1 MSTLTGPGLDLT
13 ALRALRGLR
22 RDHTPLLACIEAHV
36 AAHDGYLAFSG
47 GKDSAV
53 VLDLARRVDPALPV
67 VWFDSGCE
75 FPETRTYIYD
85 LADTW
90 GLNLTVIRAQPT
102 LLEVLVAGGAWDH
115 RAPDRAVPNLHEVLI
130 TAPARLAHDMFGA
143 GELWGVRSAEAK
155 GRRHLH
161 NAALAAQ
168 IRAHCRGC
176 CPPRSLQQRQ
186 RHGGTVAR
194 VDGTTAYSPIWD
206 WPTTRVWEYLAAHG
220 IPLNPVYAK
229 LRDLGAPEHAT
240 RVAHVVDA
248 NQLEAGR
255 ISWLRRGWP
264 TLFAELVEHLP
275 RLADFV

>member
-22 RDHTPLLACIEAHV
+22 RDHTPLLARIEAHV

-75 FPETRTYIYD
+75 FPETRTYIHH

-102 LLEVLVAGGAWDH
+102 LLEVLVAGGGWDH

-186 RHGGTVAR
+186 RHGGIVAR
-194 VDGTTAYSPIWD
+194 VHGTTAYSPIWD
-206 WPTTRVWEYLAAHG
+206 WPTTLVWEYLAAHG

-229 LRDLGAPEHAT
+229 LRDLGAPEHAS

-264 TLFAELVEHLP
+264 TLYAELVEHLP

>member
-1 MSTLTGPGLDLT
+1 MSTLTSPGLDLT
-13 ALRALRGLR
+13 ALRALRGR
-22 RDHTPLLACIEAHV
+22 GRDHTPLLDRIEAHL

-47 GKDSAV
+47 GKDSTV

-67 VWFDSGCE
+67 VWFDSGLE
-75 FPETRTYIYD
+75 FPETRTYIHD
-85 LADTW
+85 LTDRW
-90 GLNLTVIRAQPT
+90 GLNLTVIQARPT
-102 LLEVLVAGGAWDH
+102 LLDVLVAGGGWDH
-115 RAPDRAVPNLHEVLI
+115 HAPDQAMPNLHEVLI
-130 TAPARLAHDMFGA
+130 TAPARLSHQLHGP

-161 NAALAAQ
+161 TAALAAQ
-168 IRAHCRGC
+168 VRDRCRGC
-176 CPPRSLQQRQ
+176 CPPRSAEQRQ
-186 RHGGTVAR
+186 RHGGIVAR
-194 VDGTTAYSPIWD
+194 VDGTVAYSPIWD
-206 WPTTRVWEYLAAHG
+206 WPTTQVWEHLAATG
-220 IPLNPVYAK
+220 IPINPVYAK

-264 TLFAELVEHLP
+264 TLYAELVEKLP